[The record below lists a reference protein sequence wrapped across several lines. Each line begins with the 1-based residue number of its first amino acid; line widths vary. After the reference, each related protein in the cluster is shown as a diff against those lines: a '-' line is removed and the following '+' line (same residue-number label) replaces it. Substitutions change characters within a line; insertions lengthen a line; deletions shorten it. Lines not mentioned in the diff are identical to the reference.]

1 MKEMSWEKESPISI
15 RRRMEAGETQHLL
28 DKGMSPIFWEKSG
41 IGWPVIVIAASLRGG
56 RKLSRRCSTRGR
68 IRLLRR
74 AEERRRY
81 WRRLEKKRRKPW
93 LFC

>member
-56 RKLSRRCSTRGR
+56 ESCLDAARRGGESAC
-68 IRLLRR
+68 
-74 AEERRRY
+74 
-81 WRRLEKKRRKPW
+81 
-93 LFC
+93 